1 MRQERILPIPRKG
14 IKKKKIREENM
25 AKGMQKFWFDMKAK
39 ILVRCKDVV
48 QQKVTEQVLV
58 FDETDG
64 VVSKIESF
72 FLVLARHIRR
82 VT

>member
-1 MRQERILPIPRKG
+1 
-14 IKKKKIREENM
+14 M

-72 FLVLARHIRR
+72 FWFWRDISGE
-82 VT
+82 